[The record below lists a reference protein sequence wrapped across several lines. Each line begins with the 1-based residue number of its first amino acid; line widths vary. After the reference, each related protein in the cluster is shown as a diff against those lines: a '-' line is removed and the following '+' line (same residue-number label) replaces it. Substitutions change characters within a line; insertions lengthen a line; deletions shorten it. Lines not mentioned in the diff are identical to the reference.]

1 MKGPGNRELGVTN
14 AAVSPLLEVKN
25 LTVRFRRR
33 SEWLTAVDSVSFS
46 IASGE
51 TVALVG
57 ESGSGKSTVARAI
70 AGLVAPSG
78 GEIRYRGNQPRRGLG
93 HRRGPLLE
101 VQMVFQDPSG
111 SLDPRMR
118 VGRALEEVL
127 ALHGLPRE
135 GSRDERVAELLAAV
149 GLDAEVARQ
158 RPRSLSGGQRQRVAI
173 ARALAVEPRLLLCDE
188 PVSALD
194 VSIRAQVMQVLRQL
208 QKDFEL
214 SYLFITHDL
223 ALVPQIA
230 RRVLVMYGGRI
241 VETTRV
247 DELFARPLHPY
258 TRLLLESIPSLSG
271 RRAIRAGRVS
281 EVEEIPVVGCPF
293 APRCPYATEESTA
306 VRPALEDLGGHWVAC
321 HNWREVEE
329 VGKAP
334 QQFPSVRPG

>member
-1 MKGPGNRELGVTN
+1 MKAPDAIEPVETVV
-14 AAVSPLLEVKN
+14 AVDPLLEVDS

-33 SEWLTAVDSVSFS
+33 SGWLTAVEDVSFW
-46 IASGE
+46 IAPGE

-70 AGLVAPSG
+70 AGLVAPTG
-78 GEIRYRGNQPRRGLG
+78 GEIRYRGKRPRGGLGPRRE
-93 HRRGPLLE
+93 PWLE

-118 VGRALEEVL
+118 VGRAIEEVL

-135 GSRDERVAELLAAV
+135 GKRDKRIAELLAAV
-149 GLDAEVARQ
+149 GLDVEVASQ

-194 VSIRAQVMQVLRQL
+194 VSIRAQIMSLLRRL
-208 QKDFEL
+208 QQDFEL

-241 VETTRV
+241 VEAAGV

-258 TRLLLESIPSLSG
+258 TRLLLESVPSLSG
-271 RRAIRAGRVS
+271 RGRRGQGRVP
-281 EVEEIPVVGCPF
+281 EAEEAGVAGCRF
-293 APRCPYATEESTA
+293 APRCAYATDKSFA
-306 VRPALEDLGGHWVAC
+306 LRPRLEDVGGRFVAC
-321 HNWREVEE
+321 HNWETVERDVQRETPPRS
-329 VGKAP
+329 A
-334 QQFPSVRPG
+334 R